1 MGFSFQEAVR
11 KIVTDFTIDILLD
24 TPRFCAMLG
33 DLAPQQQKECKIVKF
48 AFEFGIGKEIV
59 TIQSRPVSERS
70 LGRARIERKMTDD
83 IGLSGDRVVFLL
95 ENLFDPLAW
104 IGVPEHV
111 IESYNKAN
119 EGDAIAEFEYGN
131 MLFEGKEV
139 DRDITEAVR
148 WFESAADKSVT
159 DAQHKL
165 GVLYAIGV
173 GVEKDYSK
181 AYEYTLAA
189 AKQNL
194 LMSTYN
200 LAIFLANGIGVEVN
214 EQKASEELQ
223 FASTHGFA
231 KAMNKLGWFYEH
243 GIGVNADAK
252 KAAELYK
259 KAFVKNAG
267 DPEPYENLARLY
279 EQGLGVEQDISK
291 AGQLR
296 SLAAKR
302 AGAGWV
308 NEVKVLL
315 GE

>member
-24 TPRFCAMLG
+24 APRFCAMLG
-33 DLAPQQQKECKIVKF
+33 DLAPRQQKECKTVKF

-59 TIQSRPVSERS
+59 EIQSLPVSERPF
-70 LGRARIERKMTDD
+70 GRARIERKMTED
-83 IGLSGDRVVFLL
+83 IGLSSDRVVFLL

-104 IGVPEHV
+104 IGVSEHV
-111 IESYNKAN
+111 IEAYNKAN
-119 EGDAIAEFEYGN
+119 GGNAVDEFEYGK
-131 MLFEGKEV
+131 MLFEGKEAG
-139 DRDITEAVR
+139 RDIVEAVR
-148 WFESAADKSVT
+148 WFKSASDKGMVE
-159 DAQHKL
+159 AQHKL

-173 GVEKDYSK
+173 GVEKDYHK
-181 AYEYTLAA
+181 AYEYTEAA

-194 LMSTYN
+194 LASVYN
-200 LAIFLANGIGVEVN
+200 LAILIANGVGTDVN
-214 EQKASEELQ
+214 ERKAVEELHFASE
-223 FASTHGFA
+223 HGFA

-243 GIGVNADAK
+243 GIGVAADAK

-259 KAFVKNAG
+259 RAFVKSAD

-279 EQGLGVEQDISK
+279 EQGAGVEHDMNK

-308 NEVKVLL
+308 NGIKELI